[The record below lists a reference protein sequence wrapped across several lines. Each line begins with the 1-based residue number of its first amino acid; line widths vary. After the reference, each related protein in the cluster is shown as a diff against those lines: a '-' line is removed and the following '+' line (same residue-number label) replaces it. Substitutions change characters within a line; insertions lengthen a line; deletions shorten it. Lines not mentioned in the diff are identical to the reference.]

1 LDREEQSWK
10 STTLGEMID
19 RIAGEYPDKEAI
31 VSEDRRMTYR
41 ELKAAVEEVA
51 RAFIALGL
59 RKGDKVS
66 IWMYNCPEWIT
77 IQLALGKIGAI
88 LVPVNTRF
96 KSKEIEYSLWQSDSK
111 ALVTMDRFMNIEFA
125 EIVYEVIPELKA
137 SVPGKL
143 HSEGFP
149 VLEHVVS
156 FGSEPLSGMLPW
168 EGFLTR
174 GRSLPEEALGQRQA
188 QVEPDDIAM
197 FQYTSGTT
205 AFPKGVMLTHNG
217 ILRDSFQLGQRMTV
231 GPDDRLFC
239 PLPFFHV
246 GGAVISTLIAFN
258 YGATLVLCK
267 TYEPELALKMV
278 ERERCTAMTGVET
291 HFLMMYEHPD
301 FGKFDVGSLEKGC
314 AIGQPEIIRGVYER
328 LHIKKVLNVYG
339 ISEASPNVTTTRID
353 DPLEFRMTWHGKPHA
368 ETEVRILDY
377 NTGQPSAPL
386 QEGEICVR
394 GWNVMK
400 GYYKKPEET
409 LATIDKDGWL
419 HTGDSG
425 MMDGEGNLKFTGRI
439 KDIIRVGGE
448 NVSAMEVENY
458 LLTHLKVKN
467 AAVIAVPDKRLSE
480 VCMAVIQLKEGQK
493 ATEEEIIRYCKG
505 KIASFKVPRYVHFVD
520 EYPMT
525 GSGKIQKFV
534 LKDRFGNRN

>member
-1 LDREEQSWK
+1 VEREADIWK
-10 STTLGEMID
+10 PTTIGEMID
-19 RIAGEYPDKEAI
+19 RVSKNYPDKEAI
-31 VSEDRRMTYR
+31 VCEDCRMTYR
-41 ELKAAVEEVA
+41 ELRVSVDEIA
-51 RAFIALGL
+51 RAFLALGL
-59 RKGDKVS
+59 QKGDKVS
-66 IWMYNCPEWIT
+66 VWLYNCPEWIT

-96 KSKEIEYSLWQSDSK
+96 KIKELEYTLRQSDSK
-111 ALVTMDRFMNIEFA
+111 ALVTMDRFMNIDFA

-137 SVPGKL
+137 SAPGQL
-143 HSEGFP
+143 PAEGFP
-149 VLEHVVS
+149 ILEHVIS
-156 FGSEPLSGMLPW
+156 FGGEPLRGMLPW
-168 EGFLTR
+168 AEFRSKGK
-174 GRSLPEEALGQRQA
+174 SLPEEALPERQA
-188 QVEPDDIAM
+188 RVEPDDIAM

-205 AFPKGVMLTHNG
+205 SFPKGVMLTHNG
-217 ILRDSFQLGQRMTV
+217 ILRDSYQMGQRMTADP
-231 GPDDRLFC
+231 GDRLFC

-246 GGAVISTLIAFN
+246 GGAVISTLIALS
-258 YGATLVLCK
+258 YGATLVICK
-267 TYEPELALKMV
+267 TYNPELALQMV

-301 FGKFDVGSLEKGC
+301 FGKYDLGRLEKGW

-328 LHIKKVLNVYG
+328 LHLKKVLNVYG

-353 DPLEFRMTWHGKPHA
+353 DPIDFRMAWHGKPHP
-368 ETEVRILDY
+368 ETEIRIVDY
-377 NTGQPSAPL
+377 TTGEPKAPL

-409 LATIDKDGWL
+409 REAIDQEGWL

-425 MMDGEGNLKFTGRI
+425 IMDREGNLKFTGRI

-458 LLTHLKVKN
+458 LLTHPKVKN
-467 AAVIAVPDKRLSE
+467 AAVIAVPDKRLTE
-480 VCMAVIQLKEGQK
+480 VCLAVIQLKEGQE
-493 ATEEEIIRYCKG
+493 ATAEEIIHFCRG
-505 KIASFKVPRYVHFVD
+505 KIASFKVPRHVRFVD
-520 EYPMT
+520 DYPMT

-534 LKDRFGNRN
+534 LKERYCNA